1 MLASEILNLKHIVM
15 KLQSYTLDINKTLIQ
30 ERIQILSDIPNKAG
44 ISMIEVA
51 DDLNLRDDIAN
62 MIGVTTM
69 EETFDMQNEDTTV
82 EETTVEDTTVE
93 EENAATISNEIDE
106 TNINENLE
114 IQLCE
119 SAR

>member
-1 MLASEILNLKHIVM
+1 M

-30 ERIQILSDIPNKAG
+30 ERIQILSDIPNKTG

-82 EETTVEDTTVE
+82 EDTTVEDTTVEDTTVEDTTVE
-93 EENAATISNEIDE
+93 EENAATISCEVEDATCNEK
-106 TNINENLE
+106 LE

-119 SAR
+119 TAR

>member
-1 MLASEILNLKHIVM
+1 
-15 KLQSYTLDINKTLIQ
+15 
-30 ERIQILSDIPNKAG
+30 
-44 ISMIEVA
+44 MIEVA

-69 EETFDMQNEDTTV
+69 EETFDMQNEDTTMEDTTV
-82 EETTVEDTTVE
+82 EETTVEETTVE
-93 EENAATISNEIDE
+93 EENAATISNEVEDA
-106 TNINENLE
+106 TYNEKLE

>member
-1 MLASEILNLKHIVM
+1 M

-44 ISMIEVA
+44 VSMIEVA

-69 EETFDMQNEDTTV
+69 ENTFDMQNEDTTV
-82 EETTVEDTTVE
+82 EETTVEETTVE
-93 EENAATISNEIDE
+93 EENAATISNKVEDA
-106 TNINENLE
+106 TYNEKLE

-119 SAR
+119 TAR